1 MHIALL
7 IGSEDLEHN
16 LLSLSRMYK
25 NNERSGKMAPKCT
38 ARYQLGTK
46 ALFLLSF
53 ILFISPLFGQETVL
67 SEVPGA
73 GTGFRQQFPMRTVY
87 DIDYKIYN
95 LTTPYAAEKL
105 GQMVRGLDVPL
116 TGKKLGVPIYIVDG
130 PGFYTSVEASP
141 RGPILIHRRYL
152 EYMTGVRI
160 KGRSQS
166 SVNAAVRALINNPA
180 QKRAMES
187 IIAHELGHQTQAH
200 GRFTPRTGFAAAAQD
215 KVNFVRSRLDRISF
229 HQRFSAECNDYV
241 NKAYNRYYESQ
252 GRASYQL
259 QYDADVSRLREGLKQ
274 KGNLRDAI
282 SFLNLKNP
290 PKVDSRVTPSRSLRI
305 LKLTEFIERN
315 PQEFGRYLDGRG
327 ATIKVRQ
334 GTEIKITKSNGG
346 IIVNGRTAVIDGF
359 MPSRPSISSHIH
371 EYMADEHSL
380 LSRYLKSKDLRGSM
394 ALFNK
399 LGQEPGKG
407 VGLRDSHPSKGAR
420 ILNAISYVE
429 AHPEIFK
436 DGLKKPIHFR
446 VCRDLPAVKVE
457 MVNGKVKVTGREAVL
472 QRLAKPEQS
481 LFTEYVKARRSY
493 GKRVNG
499 WLNRR
504 LLPKSR
510 KYYATEPYVLE
521 AFGKGRAEGA
531 PGKKWAEG
539 KWWRP
544 DQKASRLRAEASRNG
559 QPKGEKPAR
568 LTQQLITQEAAKQ
581 KGKPRRTLVRGAANG
596 FSKTASTLFT
606 IMLMNAAAQYHQNG
620 SVDMEAAIKHTLDSP
635 EIWGGIGAA
644 ALIDRATVNAQRQM
658 LSSQASRSMFSKALN
673 ASKGCIIAMVTFEV
687 VGAYVR
693 QASKGID
700 GGADG
705 HLSITEMFSGKGERG
720 KHFLKNLGKIML
732 SPKAHAE
739 VLGHVLKDRLLTF
752 EFGFTVA
759 GMVAGAKAGAIGLG
773 TAGALLGPVG
783 ATVLGAVGGLVGGI
797 VGGLGGAMVGAWID
811 EKVNGARY
819 SSSLSKTKELLQEGP
834 KKDTG
839 LKKLWNRAFNNHKS
853 DRQLHKERLTDSFK
867 KNDKLRRKLV
877 EAKTKKLIR
886 VLGKMKKAS
895 AKEVDE
901 LEKEVKEL
909 RKEIQDLYL
918 DELDL
923 LAKNI
928 DGDKMHLGANFY
940 VEREN
945 AVFSELVM
953 STSQVDDLANQVK
966 RAVHKKL
973 GRETIEGRQQS
984 SPNYKGLSLG

>member
-1 MHIALL
+1 MK
-7 IGSEDLEHN
+7 
-16 LLSLSRMYK
+16 K
-25 NNERSGKMAPKCT
+25 NNESSWKMAPKYYR
-38 ARYQLGTK
+38 RYQLGTIL
-46 ALFLLSF
+46 LFSLLF
-53 ILFISPLFGQETVL
+53 ILCISPLFGQETVL

-73 GTGFRQQFPMRTVY
+73 GVGFREQFPLRTVY
-87 DIDYKIYN
+87 DIDFKIYN

-105 GQMVRGLDVPL
+105 GEMVRGFDVPL

-130 PGFYTSVEASP
+130 PGFYSTVEASP

-152 EYMTGVRI
+152 EKMTGVRI
-160 KGRSQS
+160 KSHSQS
-166 SVNAAVRALINNPA
+166 SVNAAVRALVNNQA

-200 GRFTPRTGFAAAAQD
+200 GRFTPRSGFAAAAQD
-215 KVNFVRSRLDRISF
+215 KISFVRNRLDTISF
-229 HQRFSAECNDYV
+229 YQRFQSECNQYV
-241 NKAYNRYYESQ
+241 NEAYNRYYEAQNRPSH
-252 GRASYQL
+252 QL
-259 QYDADVSRLREGLKQ
+259 QYEADVAQLRSGLKE
-274 KGNLRDAI
+274 KGSLRSAL
-282 SFLNLKNP
+282 SFLNAKNP
-290 PKVDSRVTPSRSLRI
+290 QKVSSEVVPSRSLRI
-305 LKLTEFIERN
+305 LKITEYIERN
-315 PQEFGRYLDGRG
+315 AKEFTPYLGGEG

-334 GTEIKITKSNGG
+334 GTEIKISK
-346 IIVNGRTAVIDGF
+346 VDGRLVVDGRSAVIDGF
-359 MPSRPSISSHIH
+359 LPSRPSISSHIH

-380 LSRYLKSKDLRGSM
+380 LTRYMKTKDLRGSM

-399 LGQEPGKG
+399 LGVEPGKG

-420 ILNAISYVE
+420 ILNVISYVE

-436 DGLKKPIHFR
+436 DGLKTPVLFR
-446 VCRDLPAVKVE
+446 VCRDLPAVKLE
-457 MVNGKVKVTGREAVL
+457 MVDGKVKVTGRQAVL
-472 QRLAKPEQS
+472 ERLAKPEQS
-481 LFTEYVKARRSY
+481 LFNEYRKAQTKYS
-493 GKRVNG
+493 KRVNG

-521 AFGKGRAEGA
+521 AFGKGQAEGA
-531 PGKKWAEG
+531 PGKQWAEG

-544 DQKASRLRAEASRNG
+544 NQETSRLMAEGTG
-559 QPKGEKPAR
+559 QKTRQKPSR
-568 LTQQLITQEAAKQ
+568 LTQQLTAQKAAEQ
-581 KGKPRRTLVRGAANG
+581 SGKPRRTLMRGAANG

-635 EIWGGIGAA
+635 EVWGGIGAA
-644 ALIDRATVNAQRQM
+644 ALIDRATVNAQRQL
-658 LSSQASRSMFSKALN
+658 LSSQASRSMFSKALS
-673 ASKGCIIAMVTFEV
+673 ASKGCIVAMVTFEV

-700 GGADG
+700 GGDDG

-720 KHFLKNLGKIML
+720 KQFLANLGRIML

-759 GMVAGAKAGAIGLG
+759 GMVAGAKVGAVGLG

-797 VGGLGGAMVGAWID
+797 VGGLGGAMVGAWVD

-819 SSSLSKTKELLQEGP
+819 SSSLASTKELLQEGP
-834 KKDTG
+834 NEDSG
-839 LKKLWNRAFNNHKS
+839 LRGLWNRTFNS
-853 DRQLHKERLTDSFK
+853 DKPTAELYEERLSKSFK
-867 KNDKLRRKLV
+867 KNDDLRRKLV

-886 VLGKMKKAS
+886 LLGKMKKAS
-895 AKEVDE
+895 TKEVDE
-901 LEKEVKEL
+901 LDGQVQKL
-909 RKEIQDLYL
+909 REEIQDLYL

-923 LAKNI
+923 LAKSI
-928 DGDKMHLGANFY
+928 DGGNMHLGADFY

-945 AVFSELVM
+945 KVFSELVM
-953 STSQVDDLANQVK
+953 STSQVDDLVNQVK
-966 RAVHKKL
+966 RAVQEKQGSQSIKV
-973 GRETIEGRQQS
+973 RQQS
-984 SPNYKGLSLG
+984 APAYEGLTLG